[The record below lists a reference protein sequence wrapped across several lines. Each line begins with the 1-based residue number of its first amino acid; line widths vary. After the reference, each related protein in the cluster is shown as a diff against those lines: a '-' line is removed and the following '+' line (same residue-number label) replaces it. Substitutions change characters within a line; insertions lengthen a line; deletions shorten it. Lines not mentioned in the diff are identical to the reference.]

1 MLVQVY
7 GFYNECL
14 QRYGSPTVWREFT
27 DLFDFLPIAALID
40 DSVFCVHGCVY
51 VCVCARVRA
60 CVRACVWTGGRACMA
75 CAVWRAGGRLGG

>member
-1 MLVQVY
+1 VLVQVY

-40 DSVFCVHGCVY
+40 DSVFCVHGGVY
-51 VCVCARVRA
+51 VCVRACVCACVCACVRA
-60 CVRACVWTGGRACMA
+60 CVRACVCE
-75 CAVWRAGGRLGG
+75 C

>member
-40 DSVFCVHGCVY
+40 DSVFCVRGG
-51 VCVCARVRA
+51 VCVRARARA
-60 CVRACVWTGGRACMA
+60 CVRACVRVFVCVCVCVCAC
-75 CAVWRAGGRLGG
+75 VSDD

>member
-1 MLVQVY
+1 MLTSIHPPIHNTLSGANMYGGERRARVLVQVY

-40 DSVFCVHGCVY
+40 DPVFCVHGG
-51 VCVCARVRA
+51 VCVRV
-60 CVRACVWTGGRACMA
+60 
-75 CAVWRAGGRLGG
+75 